1 MDVLP
6 FNAVHVDLL
15 STTNASALANL
26 DAYRTLLSPDEHER
40 MARFVFERDR
50 KAFLLT
56 RALVRTTLSRYASIE
71 PAAWQFITNVHG
83 RPEILDRPSGVPD
96 LRFNISHTDGLI
108 ACAVTIGREVGV
120 DVENIGRRLMH
131 DVAGRHFAP
140 KEVSDLRR
148 LPDEEQ
154 HRVFFDYWTLKES
167 YIKAR
172 GFGLAL
178 PLGDFAF
185 KLNPPSPP
193 QITFEPGLD
202 DDPATWQFL
211 QDWPT
216 PQHRLALAVRRD
228 GNDLPVRIR
237 EVVPAVNLSRRNSER
252 EGG

>member
-15 STTNASALANL
+15 HTANAEALANL
-26 DAYRTLLSPDEHER
+26 DAYRALLSEEEHAR
-40 MARFVFERDR
+40 MARLVFDRDR
-50 KAFLLT
+50 RAFLLT
-56 RALVRTTLSRYASIE
+56 RALVRTTLSRYAAIS
-71 PAAWQFITNVHG
+71 PADWQFIANVHG

-120 DVENIGRRLMH
+120 DIEHIGRHLSH

-140 KEVSDLRR
+140 GEVTDLKR
-148 LPDEEQ
+148 LPEEDPR
-154 HRVFFDYWTLKES
+154 RVFFDYWTLKEA

-185 KLNPPSPP
+185 KLNPPNAPEIS
-193 QITFEPGLD
+193 FEASLKD
-202 DDPATWQFL
+202 NPATWQFL
-211 QDWPT
+211 QGWPT
-216 PQHRLALAVRRD
+216 PQHRLGLAVRRE

-237 EVVPAVNLSRRNSER
+237 EVLPPI
-252 EGG
+252 

>member
-6 FNAVHVDLL
+6 FDAVHIDLL
-15 STTNASALANL
+15 QTASADAQAHL
-26 DAYRTLLSPDEHER
+26 DAYRELLTVDEHER

-50 KAFLLT
+50 RSFLLT
-56 RALVRTTLSRYASIE
+56 RALVRTTLSRYASVA
-71 PAAWQFITNVHG
+71 PADWRFIANLHG
-83 RPEILDRPSGVPD
+83 RPEILDRPAGVPD
-96 LRFNISHTDGLI
+96 LRFNLSHTDGLI

-120 DVENIGRRLMH
+120 DVEHVGRHLMH

-140 KEVSDLRR
+140 KEVSDLRS
-148 LPDEEQ
+148 LPESEQ
-154 HRVFFDYWTLKES
+154 DRVFFDYWTLKEA

-185 KLNPPSPP
+185 KLNPPDAPAIS
-193 QITFEPGLD
+193 FEPALE

-216 PQHRLALAVRRD
+216 PTHRLALAVRRD
-228 GNDLPVRIR
+228 GRDLPVRIR
-237 EVVPAVNLSRRNSER
+237 QVVPPA
-252 EGG
+252 